1 MTSPKSSGPK
11 ILVVEDE
18 WMIAEHL
25 SMLLEDM
32 GCEVV
37 GPVATVADA
46 LAKIEAEKIDCAL
59 LDANLNGTSSAPI
72 VDALAAEAVPFIMV
86 TGYGGLELPTPE
98 MNAAPRLTKPF
109 MEHELQKVLSSVIG
123 AGEAQAVSPLSPT
136 PR

>member
-1 MTSPKSSGPK
+1 MSACVLSGLK

-32 GCEVV
+32 ECEVV

-46 LAKIEAEKIDCAL
+46 LEKIRADEINCAL

-72 VDALAAEAVPFIMV
+72 AETLMAGRVPFVMV
-86 TGYGGLELPTPE
+86 TGYGGLELPTDA
-98 MNAAPRLTKPF
+98 MNGAPRLTKPF
-109 MEHELQKVLSSVIG
+109 TETQLKQTLAALLQDLP
-123 AGEAQAVSPLSPT
+123 QAN
-136 PR
+136 